1 MPPQSWITYTIKI
14 CFSLNLVFTYPL
26 VIHPANLILESYLF
40 GTWPKT
46 RKRQMCKNL
55 SRSIIVVATVAL
67 ALILWDNLTKFLSVT
82 GALTCTPIAFILPA
96 LFHYK
101 AVAKTKC

>member
-1 MPPQSWITYTIKI
+1 
-14 CFSLNLVFTYPL
+14 
-26 VIHPANLILESYLF
+26 
-40 GTWPKT
+40 
-46 RKRQMCKNL
+46 MCKNMT
-55 SRSIIVVATVAL
+55 RTIIVIASVAL

-101 AVAKTKC
+101 ACAETKAQRIIDMTIVVGMTIIGVFCTVLAFVTWND